1 MEIIHYKLLGL
12 AAFLM
17 SLRVLFTY
25 FELLS
30 PRLRRVLCDYLDA
43 GAVASFAAIFLVT
56 FVFQVSRVEGDS
68 MMPSLQDGQYALV
81 NKLIYR
87 LHPPQRGDVIVFRA
101 PDEPN
106 KDYIKRVIALPG
118 EKVEVRSG
126 WVWINGLKLKEP
138 YVMSRPDYSRPPEI
152 IKPRHVFVLG
162 DNRQNS
168 SDSHLWGQLP
178 FHRIR
183 GKSSFI
189 MWPPSAVGLV
199 QSYSKG
205 NRWAS

>member
-12 AAFLM
+12 AAFLL
-17 SLRVLFTY
+17 SLRVLFT
-25 FELLS
+25 FVEVVP
-30 PRLRRVLCDYLDA
+30 PRFRQVLCDYLDA
-43 GAVASFAAIFLVT
+43 GAVASVAAMFLVT

-68 MMPSLQDGQYALV
+68 MMPSLQDGHYALV

-118 EKVEVRSG
+118 ETVEVRSG

-138 YVMSRPDYSRPPEI
+138 YVMSRPDYSRPPEL
-152 IKPRHVFVLG
+152 IKPRHVFVL
-162 DNRQNS
+162 
-168 SDSHLWGQLP
+168 
-178 FHRIR
+178 
-183 GKSSFI
+183 
-189 MWPPSAVGLV
+189 
-199 QSYSKG
+199 
-205 NRWAS
+205 